1 MIDLAQPIQKT
12 LGPLTV
18 GMLDKPRRRTAL
30 LGHRYDPFIRIL
42 NGQDRDSSSGGCASC
57 VRITGEGT
65 AVVPEE
71 FEEWRE
77 RYR

>member
-12 LGPLTV
+12 LGLSTV
-18 GMLDKPRRRTAL
+18 SMLDKPRRRTAL
-30 LGHRYDPFIRIL
+30 LGHRYDPFNRIV
-42 NGQDRDSSSGGCASC
+42 NGKDRNRSSGRCASC

-77 RYR
+77 RRR

>member
-1 MIDLAQPIQKT
+1 
-12 LGPLTV
+12 
-18 GMLDKPRRRTAL
+18 MLDKPRRWTAL
-30 LGHRYDPFIRIL
+30 LGHRDDPFDRML
-42 NGQDRDSSSGGCASC
+42 NGQVRESSSGGCASS

-77 RYR
+77 RHR